1 MYSYTCICT
10 VYKCTILSLS
20 LSHRIVEGVYILRLI
35 ESDVPGST
43 EAENEKP
50 TVLKATRSAVSAPTT
65 PVSTTVK
72 FVTDKPP
79 LPSESLL
86 LTCMHVHVL
95 VCMAVLQFLRV
106 LVYYIVVRAVNLEL
120 RQTSGSKSKH
130 VFFAYAC
137 IFCLSCI
144 CFLQAPWSCLER

>member
-1 MYSYTCICT
+1 MCIDIYLIFLINILVNYICSREYMYSCICT
-10 VYKCTILSLS
+10 VYMCTCKSFYQSSLS

-35 ESDVPGST
+35 ESDVLGST

-50 TVLKATRSAVSAPTT
+50 TVLKATRSAASAPTT

-86 LTCMHVHVL
+86 LTCMYMYMYVHVHVC

-106 LVYYIVVRAVNLEL
+106 LVHYIAQWLE
-120 RQTSGSKSKH
+120 QST
-130 VFFAYAC
+130 
-137 IFCLSCI
+137 
-144 CFLQAPWSCLER
+144 